1 MLQALL
7 DLIQLQKNIAVKAGV
22 DKPDINKLSNVLIVL
37 NILKTKVDDLN
48 VSRFKTIPVDLK
60 KLGDVVDNVVVKN
73 TNFNTLKTKVKN
85 LEKKFPN
92 GTILFLINQYN
103 TDKQN
108 LDKKLVMW
116 MKNRDIH
123 FWLTM
128 NKIVALWNIDHHV
141 IDGMLMANLYF
152 SNHLII

>member
-1 MLQALL
+1 M
-7 DLIQLQKNIAVKAGV
+7 KAGV

-73 TNFNTLKTKVKN
+73 TNFNTLKTKVN
-85 LEKKFPN
+85 NSEKKFPD

-141 IDGMLMANLYF
+141 IDGILMANLHF